1 MGAALRLDAEPDGD
15 EPSPQGFGEAEGEP
29 QKEASGH
36 DGFGQADLE
45 AYFAAAAERDD
56 ADSRQFAKQIED
68 ELRTRANQIGL
79 GGDPTINKVIDD
91 IARLLG
97 NRDAA

>member
-1 MGAALRLDAEPDGD
+1 MGAELPQQGVPDGD
-15 EPSPQGFGEAEGEP
+15 EPSPQGFGEAGGEP
-29 QKEASGH
+29 QEEALEH

-45 AYFAAAAERDD
+45 AYFAAAAQRDD
-56 ADSRQFAKQIED
+56 ADFLQLAKQIED
-68 ELRTRANQIGL
+68 ALRIRARHIGL
-79 GGDPTINKVIDD
+79 GGDVITNQVIDD